1 MIDFSTA
8 YDEMKL
14 HNMPTLADRVL
25 IQIPKAKTIL
35 ANCFKFFLSKQD
47 ETFIW
52 QPEYEEVVKWLENSE
67 GRGLLLFGDCG
78 RGKSLLARYVLP
90 AILLKYARK
99 VVTVYDVQEMN
110 TKLDEVLK
118 KHIISLDDIG
128 TEEVINNFG
137 NKRLA
142 FAEIMDAAEKYGKL
156 VIISTNLTGQELA
169 NRYKDRIL
177 DRIVAT
183 TKRIEFKGESL
194 RK

>member
-8 YDEMKL
+8 YNEMKL

-25 IQIPKAKTIL
+25 IQIPEAKTIL
-35 ANCFKFFLSKQD
+35 ENCFKFFLSKQYG
-47 ETFIW
+47 TFIW
-52 QPEYEEVVKWLENSE
+52 QPEYEEVAKWLENSE

-110 TKLDEVLK
+110 TKIDEVLK
-118 KHIISLDDIG
+118 KHIISIDDIG

-169 NRYKDRIL
+169 DRYKDRVL

-183 TKRIEFKGESL
+183 TKRIEFKGNSL